1 MVAYNQRMKQ
11 DADRHRAESPFKE
24 GMFVMMSTA
33 HVQVPSPNGSKL
45 GPLFIGPFRIVR
57 MNGTNAAELD
67 LPESY
72 RIRRTVNVANLKV
85 FNGDPTHHRPPPL
98 LLDADG
104 TPMFEVEAILD
115 RRRDG
120 RRWLYLVKWLGYPAD
135 ECTWEPHSHLA
146 DTSVFQQYLRQAPP
160 L

>member
-11 DADRHRAESPFKE
+11 DADRRRAESPFKE

-33 HVQVPSPNGSKL
+33 HVHMPSPNGRKL
-45 GPLFIGPFRIVR
+45 GPLFIGPYRIVR
-57 MNGTNAAELD
+57 MNGINAAELD

-72 RIRRTVNVANLKV
+72 RIRRTVNVAYLKV
-85 FNGDPTHHRPPPL
+85 FNGDPANHRPPPL
-98 LLDADG
+98 LLDDNG
-104 TPMFEVEAILD
+104 SPMFEVGAILD
-115 RRRDG
+115 RRRAN
-120 RRWLYLVKWLGYPAD
+120 RKWLHLVKWLGYPAD

-146 DTSVFQQYLRQAPP
+146 GTSAFQQYLHQAPP